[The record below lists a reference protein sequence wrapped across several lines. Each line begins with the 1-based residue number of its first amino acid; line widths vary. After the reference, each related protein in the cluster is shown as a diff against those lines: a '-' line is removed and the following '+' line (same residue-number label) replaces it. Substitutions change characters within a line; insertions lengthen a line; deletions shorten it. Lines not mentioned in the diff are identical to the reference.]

1 MMLGRLGILNAFSTN
16 NIFNIL
22 WVDQGVIPSKVKEDL
37 YLERQSREVNKE
49 CISGRHSGMFKSP
62 EDRRTWAGAGPGSR
76 GKV

>member
-37 YLERQSREVNKE
+37 YLERQSKEVNKE
-49 CISGRHSGMFKSP
+49 CISGK
-62 EDRRTWAGAGPGSR
+62 A
-76 GKV
+76 